1 MGKIIIGKV
10 KWKVITFGKGRKRK
24 MCMHFCSDELV
35 AIIAI
40 FPFLGILLNKASA
53 WASAWASAKKP

>member
-1 MGKIIIGKV
+1 
-10 KWKVITFGKGRKRK
+10 
-24 MCMHFCSDELV
+24 MCMHFCSDELI

-53 WASAWASAKKP
+53 WARAKKP